1 MAISKDLWLKAKTLY
16 ETNQYSLA
24 QISDKTGIDKSSIS
38 KKAKIQQWSSVENL
52 DYIESKA
59 IISKKKSTLNQQQID
74 ILDEVANDRLR
85 REQLVYGAQEKAIQ
99 KASGMIDGVDAPQDI
114 KHLVDAIDK
123 ASITLGVS
131 QRHANSQVN
140 IQNTNAQQNNTIED
154 IDNMSNKEISNAYL
168 DIIKQ

>member
-38 KKAKIQQWSSVENL
+38 KKAKIQQWSSIENL

-99 KASGMIDGVDAPQDI
+99 KASHMIDDVDVPQDI

-131 QRHANSQVN
+131 QRHASSQVN
-140 IQNTNAQQNNTIED
+140 IQNTNAQQTKID
-154 IDNMSNKEISNAYL
+154 IDKEMILETLKAFDDEY
-168 DIIKQ
+168 